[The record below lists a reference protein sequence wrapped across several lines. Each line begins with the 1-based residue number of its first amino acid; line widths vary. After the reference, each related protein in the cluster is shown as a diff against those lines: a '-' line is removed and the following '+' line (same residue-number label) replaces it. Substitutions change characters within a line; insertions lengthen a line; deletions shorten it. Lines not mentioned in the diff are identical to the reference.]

1 MAKTGRTWGDLV
13 SDVTRARPLALATNV
28 PPDVA
33 AAIATAPTYPKL
45 FAAAFGDAA
54 VTPLRIAFAI
64 ATYERTLVP
73 DQTAWDRFEAGEAG
87 ALTGRALTGWRA
99 MESFHCTACHQP
111 PLFTNN
117 EFFQIGLRRAAVDPG
132 RQNVTHD
139 PQDAGRM
146 KVPSLRNAALRPRF
160 MHTGEFVTLG
170 AAIRFYQNSMPLPE
184 RSGIPGFGIYA
195 FNVSQVDEADMREFI
210 AAGLTDARVR
220 DEKFPFDRPTL
231 RSERD
236 ATRTSESQ

>member
-1 MAKTGRTWGDLV
+1 
-13 SDVTRARPLALATNV
+13 
-28 PPDVA
+28 
-33 AAIATAPTYPKL
+33 
-45 FAAAFGDAA
+45 
-54 VTPLRIAFAI
+54 
-64 ATYERTLVP
+64 
-73 DQTAWDRFEAGEAG
+73 
-87 ALTGRALTGWRA
+87 
-99 MESFHCTACHQP
+99 
-111 PLFTNN
+111 
-117 EFFQIGLRRAAVDPG
+117 
-132 RQNVTHD
+132 
-139 PQDAGRM
+139 M

-160 MHTGEFVTLG
+160 MHTGEFANLG

-184 RSGIPGFGIYA
+184 RSEIPGFGIYA